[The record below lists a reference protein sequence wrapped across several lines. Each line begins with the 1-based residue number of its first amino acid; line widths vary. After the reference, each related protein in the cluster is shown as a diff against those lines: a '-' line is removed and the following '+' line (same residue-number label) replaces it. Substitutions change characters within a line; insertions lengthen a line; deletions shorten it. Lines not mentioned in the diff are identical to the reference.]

1 MRISDWSS
9 DVCSSDLGFSQSFL
23 DGITAGL
30 RVHPNARPQSI
41 EQWLDLF
48 DPGDANT
55 ATTDQL
61 AVEAAGPAFQGIV
74 KAPEPKPGPTSRR
87 MPAFEPLNDAPEDRP
102 PTAARAGPDVFHKN
116 RFVMPETGVAT
127 VIFVTSRSA

>member
-1 MRISDWSS
+1 MRISDWSA
-9 DVCSSDLGFSQSFL
+9 DVCSSDLGGDWPGFSQSFL

-74 KAPEPKPGPTSRR
+74 KAPEPKPGPTSRS
-87 MPAFEPLNDAPEDRP
+87 MPAFEPLHEAPQDRE
-102 PTAARAGPDVFHKN
+102 RKSVGRGERESD
-116 RFVMPETGVAT
+116 RG
-127 VIFVTSRSA
+127 